1 MESKFKIKDNRTVG
15 QRLKDFGASMLFWRS
30 RKKGMITTM
39 NVRWDDIRAVFF
51 PRNFYEK
58 YRYLGAIPY
67 NDCGDLFEAMEPLII
82 LMDYKAKPKWCPRW
96 FLRFLQLFGSDNS
109 VIRVRNF
116 RLHNLL
122 KRLTKGIFMY
132 DYKTKWEWYDLR
144 ISVSGD
150 KQIQELAD
158 DIEYSFYRRG
168 ERKELKEAILRLNPA
183 RVKNIWGTTENL
195 REELNKLEEAQENG
209 TLKKD

>member
-1 MESKFKIKDNRTVG
+1 MKSKFYIKDNRTFKEKLKACG
-15 QRLKDFGASMLFWRS
+15 QSALFWRS

-39 NVRWDDIRAVFF
+39 SIGWDDIRSVFF
-51 PRNFYEK
+51 PKNFYEK

-67 NDCGDLFEAMEPLII
+67 NDEGSLFEAMEPLII
-82 LMDYKAKPKWCPRW
+82 FMDYKAKPKWCPRW

-109 VIRVRNF
+109 VVRVRNF
-116 RLHNLL
+116 KLHNLQ

-150 KQIQELAD
+150 KQIQDLAD
-158 DIEYSFYRRG
+158 NIEYTFYRQGQRQD
-168 ERKELKEAILRLNPA
+168 LKEAILKLDPTN
-183 RVKNIWGTTENL
+183 KCFGSNQDLQET
-195 REELNKLEEAQENG
+195 LNKLEEAQENN
-209 TLKKD
+209 KN